1 MRAAIN
7 VECLESFRKRVRDF
21 CADELPA
28 DLRQKAHRRILEK
41 ADYVRWQKILYQ
53 HGWIGGHWPVQ
64 YGGQAWST
72 LQRYIFDEETAR
84 AGAPPLILFG
94 LALIGPVIY
103 TFGTDQQKRSLLP
116 DILSGDTW
124 WCQGYSEPG
133 AGSDLASISTQAS
146 RRGEYYI
153 VNGQKTWT
161 TMAHWADMM
170 FALVRTSSGGKPRD
184 GLSLLLIDM
193 KSEGISIRPIV
204 GIDLQHELNDVFFDN
219 VRVPVDNLVGEERL
233 GWAYANFLLNNE
245 RVAAAEIGKAKRR
258 LDVLEHLVREKFGSA
273 AHADDNGRW
282 RRIIAEL
289 NVRLLSLESVCLE
302 VLAPDGP
309 AADARIHASVVKI
322 LSSELGQA
330 ITSALLSVAA
340 PDGLTF
346 CSDFARHDMLAGIV
360 EDHLHERATSIYS
373 GTNEIQRN
381 IVARS
386 VLSS

>member
-7 VECLESFRKRVRDF
+7 VEHLESFRKRVRCF
-21 CADELPA
+21 CAEKLPA

-53 HGWIGGHWPVQ
+53 HGWVGGHWPVQ
-64 YGGQAWST
+64 YGGQGWSP

-103 TFGTDQQKRSLLP
+103 TFGTDQQKRSFLP
-116 DILSGDTW
+116 GILSGDTW

-133 AGSDLASISTQAS
+133 AGSDLASLSTRAG

-161 TMAHWADMM
+161 TMAHWANMM
-170 FALVRTSSGGKPRD
+170 FALVRTSSEGKPRE

-193 KSEGISIRPIV
+193 KSEGISVRPIV
-204 GIDLQHELNDVFFDN
+204 GIDLHHELNDVFFDN
-219 VRVPVDNLVGEERL
+219 VRVPVGNLVGEERL
-233 GWAYANFLLNNE
+233 GWTYANFLLNNE
-245 RVAAAEIGKAKRR
+245 RVASAEIGKAKRR
-258 LDVLEHLVREKFGSA
+258 LDLLERLVGEKFGSA
-273 AHADDNGRW
+273 AHADNRSRW
-282 RRIIAEL
+282 RRIIADL
-289 NVRLLSLESVCLE
+289 SVRLLCLESVCLE
-302 VLAPDGP
+302 VIAPDSP
-309 AADARIHASVVKI
+309 IVDARVHASVVKI

-330 ITSALLSVAA
+330 LTGALLSVAA
-340 PDGLTF
+340 PDGLAF
-346 CSDFARHDMLAGIV
+346 RDLARHDLLGGIV

>member
-7 VECLESFRKRVRDF
+7 VEHLESFRKRVRCF
-21 CADELPA
+21 CADKLPA
-28 DLRQKAHRRILEK
+28 DLRQKAQRRILEK

-53 HGWIGGHWPVQ
+53 HGWMGGHWPTQ
-64 YGGQAWST
+64 YGGQGWSP

-103 TFGTDQQKRSLLP
+103 TFGTEQQKRSFLP
-116 DILSGDTW
+116 GILSGDTW

-133 AGSDLASISTQAS
+133 AGSDLASLSTRAG
-146 RRGEYYI
+146 RHGEYYV

-170 FALVRTSSGGKPRD
+170 FTLVRTSSEGKPRE

-193 KSEGISIRPIV
+193 KSEGISVRPIV
-204 GIDLQHELNDVFFDN
+204 GIDLHHELNDVFFDN
-219 VRVPVDNLVGEERL
+219 VRVPVGNLVGKERL
-233 GWAYANFLLNNE
+233 GWTYANFLLNNE
-245 RVAAAEIGKAKRR
+245 RVASAEIGKAKCR
-258 LDVLEHLVREKFGSA
+258 LDLLQRLVGEKFGGA
-273 AHADDNGRW
+273 AHADNRSRW
-282 RRIIAEL
+282 RRILADL
-289 NVRLLSLESVCLE
+289 SVRLLCLESVCLE
-302 VLAPDGP
+302 VIAPDSP
-309 AADARIHASVVKI
+309 TADARVHASVVKI

-330 ITSALLSVAA
+330 LTSALLSVAA
-340 PDGLTF
+340 PDGLAF
-346 CSDFARHDMLAGIV
+346 CSDLARHDLLGGIV